1 MPSANLLAKGVQKVA
16 IQIAEDG
23 RRSESTVNT
32 VTAAGAGT
40 TKKGSPSANHEDSR
54 TAQHKEFVK
63 KLRDTSKLSDT
74 ACIKCGKEHG
84 WNRCPNLGEGC
95 SHCNSNK
102 HTIDVCFQNFNAKPV
117 SPPYCKQSYP
127 QPSIGGTKKTFLGE
141 RKKQPR
147 VMNYKSVVLLD
158 SGCNVPVM
166 SPFLED
172 FSELRGG
179 AGQSIIGTSVVPVD
193 GVGRFLGTIEGIYS
207 PQSTT
212 QSAII
217 AETMLEVL
225 EYRIERRNERICIR
239 K

>member
-1 MPSANLLAKGVQKVA
+1 MKFK
-16 IQIAEDG
+16 
-23 RRSESTVNT
+23 
-32 VTAAGAGT
+32 
-40 TKKGSPSANHEDSR
+40 
-54 TAQHKEFVK
+54 
-63 KLRDTSKLSDT
+63 
-74 ACIKCGKEHG
+74 
-84 WNRCPNLGEGC
+84 
-95 SHCNSNK
+95 
-102 HTIDVCFQNFNAKPV
+102 AKPV
-117 SPPYCKQSYP
+117 SPPYINKFSS
-127 QPSIGGTKKTFLGE
+127 QPSTGGTKKTFLGE

-147 VMNYKSVVLLD
+147 VQDYKSVVLLD

-225 EYRIERRNERICIR
+225 EYRIERRND
-239 K
+239 KDMYQKVV